1 MAEPE
6 SFRLNLSD
14 SNKFLGNNND
24 DNDDDDDDDDDDDI
38 RSVCSQL
45 NDDQDTHRTLDD
57 SITHSQRKPDL
68 SSGDYERKLEGNLLE
83 THSDRSENSKSL
95 YSRKSSNKNMATVQR
110 GLEKIPNMYNIHR
123 EEMVELVQEQ
133 VYQRELQ
140 QRISHNEN
148 VDARFSFQNLPMK
161 DTNDDE
167 CDDRS
172 ENRNGSYEDLY
183 DSLEA
188 NGQYKEEEEEGNN
201 EIKTSQS
208 KFDDRLDQFYLKS
221 PQKENRV
228 LGPIKGDHEISVQK
242 WSEEQL
248 FNEFKKIADGY
259 DENSVGMHHQQS
271 PRPSLE
277 TSNNYWQ
284 LNSNNKSTK
293 HRTYSGKENI
303 DYLPLVRKPN
313 GPSKPSMNYVEFNK
327 FNYDKPIKNQSYKDL
342 HSQRKYSSK
351 PESFHRNSSSGRSEP
366 ALSHQEI
373 TRPLLQKK
381 PASAEDLWRKR
392 STQLVHEL
400 ERKLPPVGKLQK
412 FPSDSKVN
420 YQTTKPYHLQPLK
433 PIPPP
438 AAQSP
443 RDIYGGNAPLYQ
455 TKVIDLDPISKDFL
469 TDDGQRISVDINL
482 KLLSPPASTR
492 YHHADGMQTF
502 GFPPPDNSYKV
513 FPKMADYQNMDEVA
527 NYEKFF
533 RSSELLKRKDID
545 TGEGNSGNFLNNSLH
560 GSDERLPKTEDD
572 TSYAGRYQ
580 KMRNADFKYKVYT
593 VDDYRKM
600 QKEVKL
606 GRLGPDLDSEN
617 LKEKLEKRQRQAEYA
632 RRVHEENKTSLSSKP
647 LAPPPCPPQSFTKE
661 QENRRKMAIE
671 YSKTVPKPAV
681 KPVPLKE
688 EKQRPVQ
695 KTSPLKD
702 DAPVSKPSSI
712 LFKTDEIEKLRE
724 QHEQDKKAAEAIR
737 QRLNV
742 KS

>member
-1 MAEPE
+1 MAKPE

-14 SNKFLGNNND
+14 SNKFLGNN
-24 DNDDDDDDDDDDDI
+24 DDDDDDDDDDI
-38 RSVCSQL
+38 QSVCSQL
-45 NDDQDTHRTLDD
+45 NDDQETYRILDD
-57 SITHSQRKPDL
+57 SITHSQAKPDL
-68 SSGDYERKLEGNLLE
+68 SSGDYERKIEGNLLE
-83 THSDRSENSKSL
+83 AHSGRSEDSKSL
-95 YSRKSSNKNMATVQR
+95 YSRKSSNKNMATVQH
-110 GLEKIPNMYNIHR
+110 GLEKFPNVYNIHR
-123 EEMVELVQEQ
+123 EDMVELVQEQ
-133 VYQRELQ
+133 AYQRELQ
-140 QRISHNEN
+140 QRIYHNEN
-148 VDARFSFQNLPMK
+148 VDARFSFRNLPMK
-161 DTNDDE
+161 DANDNE
-167 CDDRS
+167 YDDRS
-172 ENRNGSYEDLY
+172 ENKNGSCEDLY

-188 NGQYKEEEEEGNN
+188 NGQYKDEGND

-221 PQKENRV
+221 PHKENKV

-242 WSEEQL
+242 WSDEQL

-271 PRPSLE
+271 PRHTLE
-277 TSNNYWQ
+277 TNNNYWQ

-293 HRTYSGKENI
+293 HKTYSGKENI
-303 DYLPLVRKPN
+303 DYLPLVRKPK
-313 GPSKPSMNYVEFNK
+313 GSSKPSMNYVEFNK
-327 FNYDKPIKNQSYKDL
+327 FNYDQPIKNRSYKDL
-342 HSQRKYSSK
+342 HSQKKDSSK
-351 PESFHRNSSSGRSEP
+351 TESFHRNSSSGRSEP

-373 TRPLLQKK
+373 TRPFLQKK

-420 YQTTKPYHLQPLK
+420 YLTKPYHLQPLK

-443 RDIYGGNAPLYQ
+443 RDIYGSNAPLYQ

-482 KLLSPPASTR
+482 KLLSPSASTH
-492 YHHADGMQTF
+492 YHHADGIQTF
-502 GFPPPDNSYKV
+502 GFPPPDSNYKV
-513 FPKMADYQNMDEVA
+513 FPKMADYQNMDEVS
-527 NYEKFF
+527 NYEKFLL
-533 RSSELLKRKDID
+533 SSELLKEKDID
-545 TGEGNSGNFLNNSLH
+545 TGEGNFLKNSLH
-560 GSDERLPKTEDD
+560 GSDERLLKTDED
-572 TSYAGRYQ
+572 TSYMGRYQ
-580 KMRNADFKYKVYT
+580 KLRNANFKYKVYT
-593 VDDYRKM
+593 VEDYRKM

-632 RRVHEENKTSLSSKP
+632 RRVHEENKTSISSKP
-647 LAPPPCPPQSFTKE
+647 LAPPPCPPPSFTKE

-671 YSKTVPKPAV
+671 YSKTVPKPTV
-681 KPVPLKE
+681 KSVPLKE

-695 KTSPLKD
+695 ETSPLKD

-737 QRLNV
+737 QRLNA